1 VAQLQQ
7 GLVLPK
13 AETRPPQEAL
23 LRGDFMSLLTRV
35 QQFFSDIQRIREALE
50 RISPPKQP
58 PDPRR
63 NVYSPRTY
71 QSDK

>member
-1 VAQLQQ
+1 
-7 GLVLPK
+7 
-13 AETRPPQEAL
+13 
-23 LRGDFMSLLTRV
+23 MSLLTRV
-35 QQFFSDIQRIREALE
+35 QQFLSDIQRIREALE